1 MSGYQRI
8 NFKDQNVER
17 PKTYD
22 VTNNPDG
29 SITLIESFG
38 NVEELGTP
46 INQENMNHIED
57 GIDAVSFSKFN
68 IDSVYKKDDLITDI
82 QDSELKIFKSLKD
95 NNFGHLPS
103 EKDFWEEV
111 EIAGGNG
118 SGYNLG
124 DTKIT
129 DHILEGD
136 EAKGMALQGT
146 YVSGALYPDF
156 YNKWLEQYRNSQAI
170 TTYTPQDITFIGSV
184 TNNDWVVG
192 NFSVSNYIKIE
203 KNLLNIASTA
213 NSFEIVTKIT
223 TGSDVTTSQIVI
235 GQGVSESAKGYNS
248 VTIGVNAGHFG
259 GGISYNNGNQGFTGS
274 YAVQPNT
281 TYYLKYEFTSTAQNI
296 YYATEKDNWILDV
309 TKASSGNLST
319 STYDLTIGA
328 WRTNNTTPVRP
339 FSGTV
344 DLKETY
350 IKVDGEDWFIPLATE
365 TYYQNANKRRFYPI
379 AEKPKYDEMYETY
392 GIADYYGIDEENE
405 RIFLPRNK
413 YFFQLT
419 DDVSKVNN
427 MVEAGLPNLAG
438 TISGTHSNV
447 EWSGVFKRTNN
458 IDNLTGSSYAG
469 FGCASGTFNASD
481 FNPIYGNSDTV
492 QPPSSLKLL
501 YYCVGNTVVNDSEID
516 AGALVAEMEQ
526 KANIFLDNT
535 LPTKDFAN
543 TLNNVEI
550 RTVIETY
557 QNGTSWYRVWSDG
570 WCEQGGQIASG
581 ADTDYTGTLLK
592 AYRDINYDIGLTS
605 MSYNT
610 STSAVQWQYLQ
621 IRPVTNSTFFT
632 KKINFVRGWRASGYI
647 R

>member
-1 MSGYQRI
+1 MAEFTENLNLELPAKTEQYNI
-8 NFKDQNVER
+8 AVQN
-17 PKTYD
+17 
-22 VTNNPDG
+22 
-29 SITLIESFG
+29 S
-38 NVEELGTP
+38 
-46 INQENMNHIED
+46 NMKK
-57 GIDAVSFSKFN
+57 IDDFSKLTPPRALTADKLTAGVKINDIFF
-68 IDSVYKKDDLITDI
+68 DGTEDI
-82 QDSELKIFKSLKD
+82 QITT
-95 NNFGHLPS
+95 
-103 EKDFWEEV
+103 
-111 EIAGGNG
+111 GGG

-136 EAKGMALQGT
+136 EAKGWALQGT

-156 YNKWLEQYRNSQAI
+156 YNKWLEQYKNSQAI

-213 NSFEIVTKIT
+213 NNFEIVVKIT
-223 TGSDVTTSQIVI
+223 TGSDVTTSQSII
-235 GQGVSESAKGYNS
+235 AQGVSESANGYNS
-248 VTIGVNAGHFG
+248 VGISIGGGRFG
-259 GGISYNNGNQGFTGS
+259 AGISYEHGNQGFSGS

-296 YYATEKDNWILDV
+296 YYATEKDNWILDT
-309 TKASSGNLST
+309 TKASSGNPKT

-339 FSGTV
+339 FLGSV

-379 AEKPKYDEMYETY
+379 ADKPKYDEMYETY
-392 GIADYYGIDEENE
+392 GIADFYGIDEENE

-419 DDVSKVNN
+419 DDVSKVNK
-427 MVEAGLPNLAG
+427 MVEAGLPNITG
-438 TISGTHSNV
+438 TISATHSNV
-447 EWSGVFKRTNN
+447 EWSGAFKRTNN
-458 IDNLTGSSYAG
+458 IDNLAGSSYEG

-501 YYCVGNTVVNDSEID
+501 YYCVGNTVVNDSEIN

-526 KANIFLDNT
+526 KANTTLDNVMPT
-535 LPTKDFAN
+535 QEFKNQSMLWGLPDYENAIVVKTGKNDNTSSFYYTAPSNGLFSARAN
-543 TLNNVEI
+543 SSGATRATAIITVNGNQVGSNYNV
-550 RTVIETY
+550 
-557 QNGTSWYRVWSDG
+557 G
-570 WCEQGGQIASG
+570 ASG
-581 ADTDYTGTLLK
+581 FNPAASAIAPVSKGDEIAYIVGGGSSVYVQFIPLK
-592 AYRDINYDIGLTS
+592 GVN
-605 MSYNT
+605 
-610 STSAVQWQYLQ
+610 
-621 IRPVTNSTFFT
+621 
-632 KKINFVRGWRASGYI
+632 
-647 R
+647 